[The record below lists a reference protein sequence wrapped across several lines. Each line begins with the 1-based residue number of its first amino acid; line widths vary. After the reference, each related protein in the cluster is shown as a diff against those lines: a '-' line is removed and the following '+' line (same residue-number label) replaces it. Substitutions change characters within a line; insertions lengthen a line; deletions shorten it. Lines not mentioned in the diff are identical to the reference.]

1 MSTDTDLRY
10 IFLCVQNLELRV
22 GVAASLYSILF
33 ILFLVTLRAFITQYR
48 AQGSFELLLSML
60 AVTFVIPTVIFI
72 LTMINISTRLRPANS
87 LTNFIGCN
95 DNSDP
100 GYLRVLFILQ
110 MFILDAFTVYRTWL
124 IHARRIKIVVFPAL
138 LALTLLAF
146 IPVSGT
152 NAVSELYDIVLPL
165 SLVLNV
171 LCTAL
176 ISIRLLHTEFE
187 ALHSSRFMILHF
199 VIVSGAL
206 YSLLLFFLLIGQ
218 VGGWGIGISLVGPI
232 AISSVGAITF
242 DLLVLQLA
250 LTKAFRHQGFVPI
263 DETGGAG
270 SEAGTSSVE
279 PKFTSDPVI
288 DLVL

>member
-1 MSTDTDLRY
+1 MSTDSDLRY

-87 LTNFIGCN
+87 LTNFLGCN
-95 DNSDP
+95 DDSDP

-110 MFILDAFTVYRTWL
+110 MFILDAFTVY
-124 IHARRIKIVVFPAL
+124 P
-138 LALTLLAF
+138 LTLLAF

-152 NAVSELYDIVLPL
+152 NAVSELYDIVLPI

-176 ISIRLLHTEFE
+176 
-187 ALHSSRFMILHF
+187 HSNRFMVLHF
-199 VIVSGAL
+199 VVVSGAL
-206 YSLLLFFLLIGQ
+206 YSLVLFFLLIGQ
-218 VGGWGIGISLVGPI
+218 VGGWGNGISLVGPI

-242 DLLVLQLA
+242 NLLVLQLA
-250 LTKAFRHQGFVPI
+250 LTKAFRHQGFVSI

-270 SEAGTSSVE
+270 LEAGASSVE
-279 PKFTSDPVI
+279 SKFTSDPVI